1 MDKTSPSSS
10 FQNHHITFDPILKEK
25 VAVSEAL
32 WVFEV
37 AQDDLSLRA
46 CDGII
51 SSVFQKMLSDSNVE
65 KLLTMSRQKTSRVL
79 QDILGPLLSQWLATK
94 LSRPLYSII

>member
-32 WVFEV
+32 CVFEV

-46 CDGII
+46 CNGII
-51 SSVFQKMLSDSNVE
+51 SSVFQKMFSDSNVE
-65 KLLTMSRQKTSRVL
+65 KLLTMSRQKASHVL
-79 QDILGPLLSQWLATK
+79 QDVLGPLLSQWLATK